1 MPSLGTTCCPQSP
14 AVSRDTRGSAAA
26 ADVPSEGAG
35 QAAQEAEPAQAGSW
49 ECAARRQ
56 QEGATTQ
63 SQPTVPESPFGN
75 CFIILKRKPQLL
87 TLLVYPSTELGT
99 GI

>member
-1 MPSLGTTCCPQSP
+1 MG
-14 AVSRDTRGSAAA
+14 RDTRGSAAA

-49 ECAARRQ
+49 ECVARRQ
-56 QEGATTQ
+56 QQGATTQ

-75 CFIILKRKPQLL
+75 CFIISKRKPSAAHYWFILAQNWAQE
-87 TLLVYPSTELGT
+87 SE
-99 GI
+99 